1 MDEEAYINF
10 LFSNVKI
17 IINRPINNLMVK
29 DMERKL
35 RMISGSLVVTIP
47 SQIAELYNMV
57 AGDIVTIEQ
66 GGPGELRLKKA
77 TNH

>member
-1 MDEEAYINF
+1 MIFCNICALYDIFIHIILHMD
-10 LFSNVKI
+10 
-17 IINRPINNLMVK
+17 K

-47 SQIAELYNMV
+47 SQIAELYGME

-77 TNH
+77 TS

>member
-1 MDEEAYINF
+1 
-10 LFSNVKI
+10 
-17 IINRPINNLMVK
+17 MVL

-47 SQIAELYNMV
+47 SQIADLYNFKP
-57 AGDIVTIEQ
+57 GDVLTFEQ
-66 GGPGELRLKKA
+66 GGPSELRLKKA

>member
-1 MDEEAYINF
+1 MHF
-10 LFSNVKI
+10 FSTDKI

-47 SQIAELYNMV
+47 SQIAELYSMA

>member
-1 MDEEAYINF
+1 MEILKPYLGLRISEISIFIYII
-10 LFSNVKI
+10 LH
-17 IINRPINNLMVK
+17 MVK

-47 SQIAELYNMV
+47 SQIANLYGME

-66 GGPGELRLKKA
+66 GGPGELRLRKA
-77 TNH
+77 

>member
-1 MDEEAYINF
+1 MEILKPYLGLRITE
-10 LFSNVKI
+10 I
-17 IINRPINNLMVK
+17 IIFIHIILHMEK
-29 DMERKL
+29 DMKRKL

-77 TNH
+77 TS